1 MGSTRLPGVVSTIQV
16 NQTLGTPTTAIRKPI
31 ILGVGDVKVLV
42 ENERVVRGVVAG
54 GNDALANTIY
64 GASDALRLASIL
76 RIGNSPNSADYTK
89 TNNYIVTTASD
100 ITYIDWSP
108 GTEVEYPADN
118 YTEPAVGQEYYIT
131 YYKTLENFDLVEY
144 YGETDIKAAHGDAIM
159 SVSKQYAT
167 VTAVSTGAPKTTFEW
182 ANTET
187 VSTPVTDWTISFTTG
202 TNAGL
207 TRTVSTYTPATTAA
221 NGTFVVYV
229 AFPNDV
235 TIGDIFLAQ
244 DSTPVVNTL
253 SAGALLALRNGASSV
268 IVGQLDNTGW
278 TDTVAP
284 SASQYTTALNVHLES
299 LKTYL
304 DVPFFIVPMLPH
316 NATTFTTNTIVNSN
330 AISPVWNHCKL
341 MSTPE
346 NKGERTCVAGYLA
359 VSTKANFKAF
369 ATSFFSTRAIV
380 TAPGDIVFTDVLGT
394 TVNGSLSAA
403 ALAGRICSYAR
414 ISQSVL
420 RESLS
425 GIDVAANFYN
435 PIEQRDL
442 TSAGITFLIS
452 DFGVVRIIAGKT
464 TDTASADT
472 EDIAVVAIADYV
484 KKATRE
490 ELDATFIG
498 APINDRLLNAIRG
511 KLFSTFDRLMGD
523 QILETYKKESITV
536 RQDLGEPRLIKVT
549 GSIKPQ
555 YSLWFISLDFSFYV

>member
-1 MGSTRLPGVVSTIQV
+1 MGSTRLPGVISSVQV

-42 ENERVVRGVVAG
+42 ENEKVVRGSVAG
-54 GNDALANTIY
+54 GSDSLAGTIF
-64 GASDALRLASIL
+64 GASDTVRLAAIL

-89 TNNYIVTTASD
+89 TSNYIVTTTSD
-100 ITYIDWSP
+100 ITRVDWSP
-108 GTEVEYPADN
+108 GSEVQYPDAGYD
-118 YTEPAVGQEYYIT
+118 EPAVGQEYYIT

-144 YGETDIKAAHGDAIM
+144 YGETDIKAAHGDSVM
-159 SVSKQYAT
+159 SASKQYAT

-182 ANTET
+182 KNTDS
-187 VSTPVTDWTISFTTG
+187 VATPVTDWTISFTTG
-202 TNAGL
+202 SNAGL
-207 TRTVSTYTPATTAA
+207 TRTVSTYTPGGTATD
-221 NGTFVVYV
+221 GTFVVSV
-229 AFPNDV
+229 AFPNDIAV
-235 TIGDIFLAQ
+235 GDIFLAQ

-253 SAGALLALRNGASSV
+253 TAGALLALRNGASSV

-278 TDTVAP
+278 TDTIAP

-304 DVPFFIVPMLPH
+304 DVPYFIVPMLPH
-316 NATTFTTNTIVNSN
+316 NSTSFTTNTIVNSN
-330 AISPVWNHCKL
+330 AVSPVWNHCKL

-359 VSTKANFKAF
+359 ASTKANFKSY

-380 TAPGDIVFTDVLGT
+380 TAPGDIAFTDVLGV

-442 TSAGITFLIS
+442 TSSGVTFLVS
-452 DFGVVRIIAGKT
+452 DFGIVRIIAGKT

-498 APINDRLLNAIRG
+498 SPINDRLLNAIRG
-511 KLFSTFDRLMGD
+511 KLFTTFDRLVGD

-549 GSIKPQ
+549 GSIRPQ
-555 YSLWFISLDFSFYV
+555 YSLWFLDLSFDFYV